1 MAHVAA
7 EQLHHS
13 LYFDN
18 TVIQAFTPKSCG
30 CTLYLHE
37 ISDSKWTMLPL
48 SNIIGNF
55 AVKLSEAISGLSLE
69 VTLKQQQ
76 TSGTRFLVSTGPGE
90 CRSKST
96 WKACADC
103 WRPEQCTSLFI
114 FRNKAWSPYG
124 LPCYHIWLAWRDG
137 VNILVSSSSMS
148 IVQCMFLI
156 RLHVLCTWPQHWIC
170 LQGIVPLVSSEK
182 GIIDN
187 LS

>member
-13 LYFDN
+13 LHFDN

-55 AVKLSEAISGLSLE
+55 AVKLSEAISGLCLE

-137 VNILVSSSSMS
+137 VNILVSSLHEHCA
-148 IVQCMFLI
+148 V
-156 RLHVLCTWPQHWIC
+156 HVLDPAPCLVHMASTLDLLTRHCSVGFQRERHHW
-170 LQGIVPLVSSEK
+170 
-182 GIIDN
+182 
-187 LS
+187 